1 MKLLYTTKPTY
12 KRGFYLLLRRQG
24 SNLRPSGYEPDELP
38 LLYLALQIY
47 GKKLYLQ
54 KIKI

>member
-47 GKKLYLQ
+47 GKKLYRQ